1 MSNREEGKKA
11 LNTSF
16 IYISR
21 EHLALALDL
30 FPITPSPHHPIT
42 PSPHH
47 PITPSPHHPITPSPH
62 HPITPSP
69 HHPITLLN

>member
-1 MSNREEGKKA
+1 MGNRQWAIGKKA

-16 IYISR
+16 IYISP

-30 FPITPSPHHPIT
+30 FPITLP
-42 PSPHH
+42 
-47 PITPSPHHPITPSPH
+47 
-62 HPITPSP
+62 P